1 MIEPVIGWTSAW
13 LSDYPTT
20 RFTEERRKALV
31 DRIRKRMYNFNH
43 TDHQTLLYTAPFYA
57 DNVLCVLTRKEWDSV
72 MDEVYRELPR
82 GRRLM
87 PEDVIDRMPINTV
100 LYEKSKFEPKG
111 E

>member
-1 MIEPVIGWTSAW
+1 
-13 LSDYPTT
+13 
-20 RFTEERRKALV
+20 
-31 DRIRKRMYNFNH
+31 
-43 TDHQTLLYTAPFYA
+43 
-57 DNVLCVLTRKEWDSV
+57 